1 MFSGQLNVDEKVVL
15 YRTNYQI
22 WLSVEKVN
30 KKMLLEFIIARTTAT
45 LC

>member
-15 YRTNYQI
+15 HRTNYRI
-22 WLSVEKVN
+22 RLSVEKVN
-30 KKMLLEFIIARTTAT
+30 KKMLLEFIIALLA